1 MKSFEN
7 ESLGVAGKILRS
19 IVIKFEV
26 PESKLGLLTSYC
38 VLIIIQQLKSLKF

>member
-7 ESLGVAGKILRS
+7 ENLGVAGKILRS

-26 PESKLGLLTSYC
+26 PESKLGLLTGYC